1 MSGTARVPFA
11 GGRIGDYQ
19 ILGLVGAGGM
29 GAVYKA
35 LDLKL
40 ERMVALKFLSHDLS
54 IGEKEKERF
63 LREAKSASA
72 LDHTNIGVIHGLEES
87 EDGQLFIVMAYYDGE
102 TLAERIRRGPL
113 PESGALDIA
122 IQMARGMAE
131 AHARHIVHRD
141 IKPSNVMITSQNV
154 VKIVDFGLARVLST
168 PSATQSLGLA
178 GTVAYMSPEQAL
190 GEPVDERSDIW
201 AWGVVL
207 AQMLSGRHPFQR
219 DSIPSV
225 MSAIMNQPPA
235 MNGVPA
241 RWQPII
247 YRALS
252 KDAANRYQNCSELLS
267 DLQALKADDAA
278 PTQSVVPK
286 VFDEYVKHASGSSG
300 AASLPRQTSRWWL
313 AAAAM
318 VLLLVVALLFL
329 PSIRQRLMHIA
340 ITPEMLRDT
349 GGSVT
354 PAAYESYLKALGYLH
369 RYDKPGNL
377 DSAISLLD
385 NATKAD
391 PQFALAFAGL
401 GEAYWLKYRL
411 DQNPKWIDVASAN
424 CKRAAELNDR
434 LPAVYVTL
442 GRIHDGTGKHD
453 LAVQEFQ
460 HALALHPRNADAL
473 LGMARVYESVA
484 RFADAESTFKEAA
497 ALRPDYWDG
506 YSTLGLFYLR
516 RQRYEDARAQF
527 RHVLELTPDNA
538 QTYAN
543 LGIVYLNLQ
552 KPAEAEN
559 AFKKSIELSPG
570 YAAYANLGFLYYQQN
585 RYAESAAMTEK
596 ALQINDKDYRL
607 WANLGLA
614 YRWLQDDEKARAAAE
629 RELKLLEA
637 ISKVQSEDPYIQSE
651 LGYLYALAKQRDNAI
666 RRFEAALA
674 LAPDNPRILA
684 DVGEGYEYLGDRRR
698 ALQHI
703 KKALRKGFSLD
714 DLKRVPGMQN
724 LISDPNFRPAV
735 K

>member
-1 MSGTARVPFA
+1 M
-11 GGRIGDYQ
+11 
-19 ILGLVGAGGM
+19 
-29 GAVYKA
+29 
-35 LDLKL
+35 
-40 ERMVALKFLSHDLS
+40 
-54 IGEKEKERF
+54 
-63 LREAKSASA
+63 
-72 LDHTNIGVIHGLEES
+72 
-87 EDGQLFIVMAYYDGE
+87 LF
-102 TLAERIRRGPL
+102 
-113 PESGALDIA
+113 
-122 IQMARGMAE
+122 
-131 AHARHIVHRD
+131 
-141 IKPSNVMITSQNV
+141 
-154 VKIVDFGLARVLST
+154 
-168 PSATQSLGLA
+168 
-178 GTVAYMSPEQAL
+178 
-190 GEPVDERSDIW
+190 RS
-201 AWGVVL
+201 
-207 AQMLSGRHPFQR
+207 
-219 DSIPSV
+219 
-225 MSAIMNQPPA
+225 
-235 MNGVPA
+235 
-241 RWQPII
+241 
-247 YRALS
+247 
-252 KDAANRYQNCSELLS
+252 
-267 DLQALKADDAA
+267 
-278 PTQSVVPK
+278 
-286 VFDEYVKHASGSSG
+286 
-300 AASLPRQTSRWWL
+300 
-313 AAAAM
+313 
-318 VLLLVVALLFL
+318 
-329 PSIRQRLMHIA
+329 
-340 ITPEMLRDT
+340 
-349 GGSVT
+349 
-354 PAAYESYLKALGYLH
+354 
-369 RYDKPGNL
+369 
-377 DSAISLLD
+377 
-385 NATKAD
+385 
-391 PQFALAFAGL
+391 
-401 GEAYWLKYRL
+401 
-411 DQNPKWIDVASAN
+411 
-424 CKRAAELNDR
+424 
-434 LPAVYVTL
+434 
-442 GRIHDGTGKHD
+442 
-453 LAVQEFQ
+453 
-460 HALALHPRNADAL
+460 RNADAL